1 MCNLLNYPI
10 YLELSAAQH
19 FSLPAADIHD
29 SAVVGIESFLLWGFQ
44 LNLQVKWKKTTKIY
58 ANLQVKTVKIT
69 NVIFEFLL

>member
-29 SAVVGIESFLLWGFQ
+29 SAVVGIESSLLWRFQ
-44 LNLQVKWKKTTKIY
+44 LKSQVKWKKTTKIY
-58 ANLQVKTVKIT
+58 PNPQVKRVKLT
-69 NVIFEFLL
+69 NVMF

>member
-29 SAVVGIESFLLWGFQ
+29 SAAVGIESSLLWGFQ
-44 LNLQVKWKKTTKIY
+44 LKSQVKWKKTKIY
-58 ANLQVKTVKIT
+58 PNPEVKTVKMT
-69 NVIFEFLL
+69 NVMF